1 MWIENS
7 KNGKYLFRE
16 KYIDRLT
23 GKEKTASITFEKDNR
38 KTRAEASRL
47 LNAKIAKI
55 NSKNNKV
62 ITPITFKELVDN
74 WEKIYTSTLSPNTVL
89 SVKANIKIL
98 TKSIGNDTLVDKI
111 NSIYLTKKI
120 EGLMFGDEN
129 ISESYAKTLKTRLNK
144 IFEYGI
150 SHGHLENNPIEKV
163 KVPKKKKD
171 MTNIKEFFLEQE
183 ELDRLMNYLQEHN
196 YRYYLLAQ
204 WLYLNG
210 LRAGE
215 GVAMQKSDVVIS
227 EDRQYCI
234 VNGTLEYHGKKI
246 NEQIKSKNPKTFSG
260 FREVDL
266 NSKAIEI
273 YNEAVKLTPNSDF
286 LFTTSNNTPIQINAL
301 NTYFRKHKER
311 MGFAP
316 DKDLSTHI
324 FRHTHVSKLAEV
336 GVPLHVI
343 QRRVGHKNEGITKDI
358 YLHIT
363 QRMKNETKSLLEF
376 L

>member
-1 MWIENS
+1 MWVENS

-38 KTRAEASRL
+38 KTRSEASRL

-55 NSKNNKV
+55 NSKDNKV

-89 SVKANIKIL
+89 SVKANIKML
-98 TKSIGNDTLVDKI
+98 TKSIGDDTLVDKI

-120 EGLMFGDEN
+120 EDLMFGDEN

-150 SHGHLENNPIEKV
+150 SHGHLKNNPIDKV
-163 KVPKKKKD
+163 KIPKKKKD

-183 ELDRLMNYLQEHN
+183 ELDRLMNYLKEHN
-196 YRYYLLAQ
+196 YRYYLLSQ

-215 GVAMQKSDVVIS
+215 GVAMQKTDVVIS
-227 EDRQYCI
+227 DDRQYCI

-246 NEQIKSKNPKTFSG
+246 DEQIKSKNPKTFSG

-311 MGFAP
+311 MGFNL

-324 FRHTHVSKLAEV
+324 FRHTHVSKLAEI

>member
-1 MWIENS
+1 MWVENS
-7 KNGKYLFRE
+7 KSGKYLFRE

-55 NSKNNKV
+55 NSKDNKV
-62 ITPITFKELVDN
+62 IIPITFKELVDN

-120 EGLMFGDEN
+120 EDLMFGDEN

-163 KVPKKKKD
+163 KIPKKKKD

-183 ELDRLMNYLQEHN
+183 ELDKLMNYLQDHN

-246 NEQIKSKNPKTFSG
+246 DEQIKSKNPKTFSG

-266 NSKAIEI
+266 NSKAVEI

-311 MGFAP
+311 MGFSP

-324 FRHTHVSKLAEV
+324 FRHTHVSKLAEI